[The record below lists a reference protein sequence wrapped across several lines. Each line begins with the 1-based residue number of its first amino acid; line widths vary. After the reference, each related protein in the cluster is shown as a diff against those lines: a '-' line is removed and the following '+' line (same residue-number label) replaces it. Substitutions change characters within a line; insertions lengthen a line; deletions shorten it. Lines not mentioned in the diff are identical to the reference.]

1 MVYRLEPAL
10 KRTHKNAMATG
21 FRLYS
26 FFIPCKEIEHRF
38 DTRISTLSHPIRQ
51 MSMGAS
57 HGPAP
62 VRQGPVRQRS
72 RGDIAHMKKGESHVV
87 DHRRVVARALY
98 LSVSCF
104 DQARAV
110 LIGTIQQEF
119 ENIGGCHE
127 RSAFH
132 SVHARV
138 LCLDGG
144 FHHRP

>member
-1 MVYRLEPAL
+1 MVYRLVLAL
-10 KRTHKNAMATG
+10 KRTHKNAIATG

-26 FFIPCKEIEHRF
+26 FFIPRKEIEHRF

-62 VRQGPVRQRS
+62 ARQGPLRRRS
-72 RGDIAHMKKGESHVV
+72 RGDAAHMKKGESHVV

-98 LSVSCF
+98 LSVSRL

-110 LIGTIQQEF
+110 LIGAIQQEF
-119 ENIGGCHE
+119 ENIGECHE
-127 RSAFH
+127 RFSFH
-132 SVHARV
+132 LVRARV
-138 LCLDGG
+138 LCLDGR
-144 FHHRP
+144 FHHQP